1 MYVCQTFEANL
12 NTKRLRPMILARQG
26 QGTEFTIPMSKGNN
40 LFLHLSFF
48 RTIIV
53 FSIDLVYNDLLR
65 FY

>member
-26 QGTEFTIPMSKGNN
+26 QGTEFTIPMFKGNN

-53 FSIDLVYNDLLR
+53 FSIDLVYDDLLR

>member
-1 MYVCQTFEANL
+1 
-12 NTKRLRPMILARQG
+12 MILARQG

-53 FSIDLVYNDLLR
+53 FSIDLVYDDLLR